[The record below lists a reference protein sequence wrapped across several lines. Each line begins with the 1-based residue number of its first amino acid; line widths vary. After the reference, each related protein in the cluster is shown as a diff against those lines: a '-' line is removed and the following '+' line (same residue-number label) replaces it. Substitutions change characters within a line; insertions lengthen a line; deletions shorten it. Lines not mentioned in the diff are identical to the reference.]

1 MRAMTRIPIEDGKR
15 VRKLLGLVGVGAT
28 GTAETGVVGI
38 VGSIVALVSL
48 GMSVTTRQ
56 EQHID

>member
-1 MRAMTRIPIEDGKR
+1 MSAMTRIPIEDGKR